1 MRHVEGTSRPPWA
14 MDLREAILTR
24 RSVRAFRS
32 EPVSEDVLR
41 KLVDLANRA
50 PSAGNLQSREFILVR
65 DAKLREGLARAALD
79 QEFLAQAPAVL
90 VVCANLQRVS
100 SRYGR
105 RGQELYAIQDTA
117 AATENFLL
125 AAHDAGLGA
134 VWVGAFDEAAVAR
147 LLGLPAHARPVAL
160 VPVGH
165 PAESPEPS
173 GRMPLRD
180 LLHWD
185 RW

>member
-1 MRHVEGTSRPPWA
+1 
-14 MDLREAILTR
+14 MDLRDAILSR

-32 EPVSEDVLR
+32 DPVAEDALEG
-41 KLVDLANRA
+41 LVDLANWA
-50 PSAGNLQSREFILVR
+50 PSAGNLQSRDFILVR

-79 QEFLAQAPAVL
+79 QDFLAQAPVVL
-90 VVCANLQRVS
+90 VVCANLDRVF

-105 RGQELYAIQDTA
+105 RGRELYAFQDAA

-134 VWVGAFDEAAVAR
+134 VWVGAFDEAAVSR
-147 LLGLPAHARPVAL
+147 LLRLPDHARPVAL
-160 VPVGH
+160 IPFGH
-165 PAESPEPS
+165 PAESPETS
-173 GRMPLRD
+173 GRMPLRE

-185 RW
+185 SW